1 MQLTFLQG
9 YPDYVGKRF
18 IFAGYG
24 TGPASYLATGD
35 PLPFPRYNNYI
46 DIVFPSR
53 SISGAY
59 LIEAV
64 PSGYGSRQ
72 TWSLLWSGV
81 AGTVA
86 SLAIAGAGTGQ
97 TPGTYIVAATGGGGS
112 GATAS
117 IVVAGG
123 GTVTATPTIV
133 TAGQGYA
140 TAPTFTLAAG
150 GTPATFTATL
160 TVLGPVASGTNL
172 SGQTVQLGGF
182 GGVY

>member
-18 IFAGYG
+18 NFAGYG
-24 TGPASYLATGD
+24 TGPASYDPTGD
-35 PLPFPRYNNYI
+35 PIALPRYNNYI
-46 DIVFPSR
+46 DVVFPAQ

-59 LIEAV
+59 SITAV

-72 TWSLLWSGV
+72 TWKLFWSGV
-81 AGTVA
+81 AGAVA
-86 SLAIAGAGTGQ
+86 SLAIAGAGSGQ
-97 TPGTYIVAATGGGGS
+97 TPGTYLVTATGGGGS
-112 GATAS
+112 GAVAS

-133 TAGQGYA
+133 SAGEGYA
-140 TAPTFTLAAG
+140 SAPTFTLAAG
-150 GTPATFTATL
+150 GTPATFTPTL
-160 TVLGPVASGTNL
+160 TTAGPVASGTDL